1 MYGHFRLIPSQ
12 VDELSLMEIS
22 EMLRGVMDWI
32 EMETDRTMQVT
43 SWQTALLMTASGNY
57 KRGVKPDKL
66 YEPLEKRKKKE
77 AQKKSNKVSIA
88 KQRNELKELFGLQ
101 EEGSSE
107 G

>member
-1 MYGHFRLIPSQ
+1 MYGHFKLIPSQ
-12 VDELSLMEIS
+12 VEELSLIEIS

-32 EMETDRTMQVT
+32 EMETDRLMQVT
-43 SWQTALLMTASGNY
+43 AWQTSLLMTASGNY

-77 AQKKSNKVSIA
+77 TQKKSNRESIA
-88 KQRNELKELFGLQ
+88 KQRSELKELFGLQ
-101 EEGSSE
+101 GEGSSE

>member
-12 VDELSLMEIS
+12 VEGLSLIEIS
-22 EMLRGVMDWI
+22 EMVRGLLDWM

-43 SWQTALLMTASGNY
+43 AWQTALLMTASGNY
-57 KRGVKPDKL
+57 KRGVKPEKL

-77 AQKKSNKVSIA
+77 NQKKSNKASIA
-88 KQRNELKELFGLQ
+88 KQREELKELFGLQ
-101 EEGSSE
+101 GEGSSE